1 MAEKAARKKPVRT
14 APARKD
20 YATEIEWLQAKLDH
34 AQKQAATEAQAKVG
48 RIEKRIATQQGVI
61 ARATARINELEK
73 ERDEARGLV
82 MSGTPADEV

>member
-20 YATEIEWLQAKLDH
+20 FSTEIEWLQAKLDH
-34 AQKQAATEAQAKVG
+34 AQKQAATEAQAKVE

-61 ARATARINELEK
+61 AKATARLNELEK

-82 MSGTPADEV
+82 LTPSPADEV